1 VAITAPMSH
10 GSPTQLP
17 QNTGP
22 IIQQPAGTQSRSQEP
37 NLSSSSSSVSG
48 ILDDAKLASYRKP
61 IVISI
66 GESEPV

>member
-1 VAITAPMSH
+1 MSH
-10 GSPTQLP
+10 GSQTQLP

-37 NLSSSSSSVSG
+37 NLSSSSSVSG